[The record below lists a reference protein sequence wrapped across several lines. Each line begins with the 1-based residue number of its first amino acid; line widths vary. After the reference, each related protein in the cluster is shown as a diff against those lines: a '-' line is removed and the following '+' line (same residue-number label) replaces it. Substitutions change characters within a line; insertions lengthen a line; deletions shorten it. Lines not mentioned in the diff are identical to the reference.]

1 MRRSP
6 TALLSF
12 SKCAFL
18 LALWIACLFVIASPL
33 WAQSAPVLVTQ
44 AVDNSVRT
52 VLTGTVHPLARAEFD
67 QGEAPSDMPL
77 HRMLLVLQRSPQQE
91 TALRG
96 LIDDQQDK
104 HSASY
109 HRWLT
114 PEEFG
119 ASFGPADSD
128 IAAVTNWLQ
137 ASGFQVAQVS
147 KGRTIIEFSG
157 TAGLVKQAFGTA
169 IHKYALNGKAYWA
182 NASDPSIPTALTP
195 VVKGFASLN
204 NFPRQPHHTVVAP
217 FAGNYPKN
225 ELLPL
230 FTFTLNATT
239 WYGVGPADFATIYN
253 VQPLWTAGTD
263 GTGQTI
269 AIVGETNINIQDVRD
284 FRSIFGLPANDPQ
297 IELNGPDPGI
307 LTDGEETEAVL
318 DVSWSG
324 AVAKNATVDFVV
336 SESTETTAGIDLSAI
351 YIIDQNLAPVMSE
364 SYGYCEAFLGGYNAF
379 YYYLWEQAAVQG
391 ITVLI
396 SAGDGGSAGCDNFD
410 TATAA
415 QYGLAVSGYAS
426 TPFNVAVGGTD
437 FDQTPATAPTYW
449 NATNNATTGESAKS
463 YIRETPWN
471 ESCAGVE
478 FGLNG
483 CTQANSNYFDI
494 VAGSGGPSNCAF
506 QDASGNCTG
515 GYAKPAWQT
524 GTGVPTDG
532 VRDTPDVSLFAS
544 DQFNGSFYILC
555 EADIV
560 SPCSLNPVSFLG
572 VGGTSA
578 SSPAFA
584 GIMALVN
591 QKTGAR
597 QGNANYI
604 LYKLAAGTGN
614 SCNSSTV
621 ALTGNSCLFY
631 DITKGNNSV
640 PCMAGSP
647 NCGTAPAGGY
657 GVLVDSHGNPAWT
670 TTTGYD
676 MATGLGSVN
685 ANNLVNGWST
695 ATFAASTTALK
706 TLTPVTITHGATVNF
721 SVTVAA
727 KSGGGTP
734 TGDVALMGSPAGQ
747 PLGIDFAT
755 LSGGTATGTTNLLPG
770 GSYNVTAHYEGDQ
783 TFGGSDSSGIPVN
796 VSAEIS
802 SVYMPGVVVGV
813 DGSGNPVYSSS
824 VVYGTGA
831 SDLYLLRADVLNSQN
846 PPQYCTTAA
855 FGEVACPTGTISFT
869 DNGNPLDP
877 PEPYKLNSF
886 GYTEDQAIQLTGGSH
901 TLVATY
907 SGDSSYKTSTT
918 TATVTVSKAT
928 TSFESVGEN
937 PNPVNTNQSFTVTAF
952 LSTSSYG
959 VAPTGT
965 ISFLANGTPLTG
977 TVQLT
982 PQNGNP
988 SVGTF
993 ASLTAN
999 LTTSI
1004 STAGNYNLT
1013 AAYSGDVNYA
1023 STTINIGTL
1032 VVKTPTPDFSIAMTA
1047 TPSPTLVTQDVQ
1059 WSGTLTAVNGYN
1071 KLVTLSCTAGAPSTC
1086 VPSAPLM
1093 PTAGGATFTVTVGS
1107 NTPAT
1112 YTFTISGT
1120 DGTLVHATP
1129 TETLTVNPDFSF
1141 PGTLNPPPSAN
1152 PGQTTST
1159 TMALDTIPAGG
1170 NFTNN
1175 VTYACTSGLPAG
1187 ATCSFNPAQI
1197 NSGMP
1202 GQSVTVTVQT
1212 AGPFTG
1218 TAGSARP
1225 RLRSQKQPLWLPF
1238 SLPLAGIVLVGLAG
1252 RNLPRR
1258 YKIAGL
1264 CLALAL
1270 AGLLVACGGSSGP
1283 PPAVVTVNPSSVNTL
1298 YPNLAGASA
1307 QTKQFSASVSNST
1320 SQSVTWAVTG
1330 GSANGSIDQT
1340 GLYTAPAALPNPN
1353 SPITITATSAAATS
1367 PGTATVNLQTPTPAG
1382 TYNPITV
1389 TVIEGATQH
1398 TTKFSLTVN

>member
-1 MRRSP
+1 MRRSSSSLS
-6 TALLSF
+6 LLSL
-12 SKCAFL
+12 STHSSRTSGFL
-18 LALWIACLFVIASPL
+18 TSLIACLFVIASPL

-52 VLTGTVHPLARAEFD
+52 VLTGNIHPLARAEFD
-67 QGEAPSDMPL
+67 QGEAPPDLPL
-77 HRMLLVLQRSPQQE
+77 HRMLLVLKRSSQQE
-91 TALRG
+91 TTLRG

-109 HRWLT
+109 HQWLT
-114 PEEFG
+114 PEKFG

-157 TAGLVKQAFGTA
+157 TAGLVKQAFATA

-217 FAGNYPKN
+217 FPGNYPKN

-230 FTFTLNATT
+230 FTFTLNTTT

-253 VQPLWTAGTD
+253 VQPLWTAGID

-269 AIVGETNINIQDVRD
+269 AIVGETNINIQDIRD
-284 FRSIFGLPANDPQ
+284 FRSMFGLPANDPQ
-297 IELNGPDPGI
+297 IMLNGPDPGI
-307 LTDGEETEAVL
+307 LTDGEEVESVL

-336 SESTETTAGIDLSAI
+336 SETTETTAGIDLSAI

-364 SYGYCEAFLGGYNAF
+364 SYLGCEAFLGNGGNAF

-391 ITVLI
+391 ITVLLC
-396 SAGDGGSAGCDNFD
+396 AGDGGSAGCDNFN
-410 TATAA
+410 TASEA
-415 QYGLAVSGYAS
+415 QFGLAVSGLAS

-437 FDQTPATAPTYW
+437 FDQTPATASTYW

-483 CTQANSNYFDI
+483 CTQANSGYFDI
-494 VAGSGGPSNCAF
+494 VAGSGGPSSCSQ
-506 QDASGNCTG
+506 QDASGNCIA

-555 EADIV
+555 EADRV

-578 SSPAFA
+578 ASPAFA

-640 PCMAGSP
+640 PCVAGSP
-647 NCGTAPAGGY
+647 NCGTAPSGGF

-685 ANNLVNGWST
+685 ANNLVNGWGT
-695 ATFAASTTALK
+695 ATFAASTTTLT
-706 TLTPVTITHGATVNF
+706 TLTPVTITHGTKVNF

-727 KSGGGTP
+727 KSAGGTP
-734 TGDVALMGSPAGQ
+734 TGDVALMGSPGGK

-755 LSGGTATGTTNLLPG
+755 LSGGVASGTTYLLPG

-783 TFGGSDSSGIPVN
+783 TFGGSDSSGIAVT
-796 VSAEIS
+796 VSPENSA
-802 SVYMPGVVVGV
+802 VYMPGVVTATDVN
-813 DGSGNPVYSSS
+813 GNPVYSTS
-824 VVYGTGA
+824 VVYGTLYFPQAGVF
-831 SDLYLLRADVLNSQN
+831 YLLRADVLNSQN
-846 PPQYCTTAA
+846 PPQYCTTPA

-869 DNGNPLDP
+869 DNGTALDAS
-877 PEPYKLNSF
+877 PYKLNSE

-907 SGDSSYKTSTT
+907 NPNPSDPSYKTSTT
-918 TATVTVSKAT
+918 TATVTVTQAQTTLGGIAAPTSAFIGQQFYISAVVST
-928 TSFESVGEN
+928 TS
-937 PNPVNTNQSFTVTAF
+937 
-952 LSTSSYG
+952 YG
-959 VAPTGT
+959 AAPTGSV
-965 ISFLANGTPLTG
+965 SFLANGIPLTG
-977 TVQLT
+977 TLQLT
-982 PQNGNP
+982 PVNGTHQ
-988 SVGTF
+988 SGTSGSY
-993 ASLTAN
+993 ASLTAT
-999 LTTSI
+999 LATSI
-1004 STAGNYNLT
+1004 GTAGTYALT
-1013 AAYSGDVNYA
+1013 ATYSGDGNY
-1023 STTINIGTL
+1023 S
-1032 VVKTPTPDFSIAMTA
+1032 SA
-1047 TPSPTLVTQDVQ
+1047 TQNS
-1059 WSGTLTAVNGYN
+1059 
-1071 KLVTLSCTAGAPSTC
+1071 
-1086 VPSAPLM
+1086 
-1093 PTAGGATFTVTVGS
+1093 
-1107 NTPAT
+1107 PAT
-1112 YTFTISGT
+1112 VVVSPAPITFNWTNTGSTSHTVLAGQTTMAYTFQ
-1120 DGTLVHATP
+1120 ATP
-1129 TETLTVNPDFSF
+1129 TQGVTTFPVAVQLTCTPSSLPDSTVSCQFSPSSTIAAGSGQATVSMTITTTGPN
-1141 PGTLNPPPSAN
+1141 PGT
-1152 PGQTTST
+1152 
-1159 TMALDTIPAGG
+1159 
-1170 NFTNN
+1170 
-1175 VTYACTSGLPAG
+1175 
-1187 ATCSFNPAQI
+1187 
-1197 NSGMP
+1197 
-1202 GQSVTVTVQT
+1202 
-1212 AGPFTG
+1212 G
-1218 TAGSARP
+1218 TQLQRKADNRAP
-1225 RLRSQKQPLWLPF
+1225 WLLLA
-1238 SLPLAGIVLVGLAG
+1238 LPLAGIVMVGFAG
-1252 RNLPRR
+1252 R
-1258 YKIAGL
+1258 KISKHSAIAGL
-1264 CLALAL
+1264 CVSLALL
-1270 AGLLVACGGSSGP
+1270 GLLIACGGGSSSTP
-1283 PPAVVTVNPSSVNTL
+1283 PPIIGITVSQGTPSSVFPSDTADGW
-1298 YPNLAGASA
+1298 PA
-1307 QTKQFSASVSNST
+1307 QTAQFTATVTNTSNT
-1320 SQSVTWAVTG
+1320 AVTWAVTG
-1330 GSANGSIDQT
+1330 GNPNGTIDANGK
-1340 GLYTAPAALPNPN
+1340 YTAPDVVAGLPA
-1353 SPITITATSAAATS
+1353 SVTITATSQADPTKFGQAQETLKAATI
-1367 PGTATVNLQTPTPAG
+1367 PG
-1382 TYNPITV
+1382 TYNNIMV
-1389 TVIEGATQH
+1389 TATEGTILYSDPV
-1398 TTKFSLTVN
+1398 TLTVQ